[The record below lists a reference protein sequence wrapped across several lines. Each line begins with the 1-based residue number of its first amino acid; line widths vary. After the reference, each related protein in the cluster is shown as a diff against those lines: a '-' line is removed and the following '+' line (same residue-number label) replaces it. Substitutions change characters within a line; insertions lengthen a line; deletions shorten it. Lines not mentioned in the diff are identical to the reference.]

1 MTDQLQLKDV
11 SAWDTCVSQK
21 CTLGTLL
28 ALCMF
33 DVWWDKCW
41 ALHLYTCLRQWRQ
54 GRADGANAF
63 VTQENHESVC
73 AWRATVS
80 ILGNGFTCTCPCQD
94 LKFWRFEVSVF
105 LKTIML
111 RPFFGVFWH
120 MSSCCTVCQQFYSE
134 KFSGCLGCVPILK
147 MQSLH
152 MWSKAIP
159 SIVVHRCTF
168 TVTLA
173 SASDLICVFLVC
185 TNAQFVF
192 AYYEGTHSMYLH
204 SMNTQ
209 CICILSA
216 HAAPYR
222 GIWHQHRVC
231 SSLAKTSQNSEKPW
245 QLWRRGERGCT
256 FTVLQSWWRPW
267 TSFGNCR
274 NPWFPAVSWQKQKSM
289 SPGTLDIRGNYVS
302 WIDPI
307 LLSIAQ
313 DTQLLW
319 EQSFIEHLEITY
331 CAALV
336 YGRLYK

>member
-1 MTDQLQLKDV
+1 MHFLHFGIIETTQRSRCLRHMRV
-11 SAWDTCVSQK
+11 SKVYPGNPVGIMHVWCLMGQV
-21 CTLGTLL
+21 LGFTP
-28 ALCMF
+28 
-33 DVWWDKCW
+33 
-41 ALHLYTCLRQWRQ
+41 LHLPLCLRQWRQ
-54 GRADGANAF
+54 GRPDGANAF

-94 LKFWRFEVSVF
+94 LKFWRFEVSLL

-120 MSSCCTVCQQFYSE
+120 MCSCCTVCQQFYSE

-185 TNAQFVF
+185 TNALFVF
-192 AYYEGTHSMYLH
+192 AYYEETHSMYLH

-231 SSLAKTSQNSEKPW
+231 SSLAKTSQNNEKPW
-245 QLWRRGERGCT
+245 QLWRRGERGCS
-256 FTVLQSWWRPW
+256 LYC
-267 TSFGNCR
+267 N
-274 NPWFPAVSWQKQKSM
+274 
-289 SPGTLDIRGNYVS
+289 LDEGHARHS
-302 WIDPI
+302 A
-307 LLSIAQ
+307 IAEAL
-313 DTQLLW
+313 DSQL
-319 EQSFIEHLEITY
+319 
-331 CAALV
+331 
-336 YGRLYK
+336 

>member
-1 MTDQLQLKDV
+1 MHV
-11 SAWDTCVSQK
+11 SKVYPGNPVGIMHVWCLMGQV
-21 CTLGTLL
+21 LGFTP
-28 ALCMF
+28 
-33 DVWWDKCW
+33 
-41 ALHLYTCLRQWRQ
+41 LHLPLCLRQWRQ
-54 GRADGANAF
+54 GRPDGANAF

-80 ILGNGFTCTCPCQD
+80 ILGNGFTCSCPCQD
-94 LKFWRFEVSVF
+94 LRFWRFEVSVF

-111 RPFFGVFWH
+111 RPFFSVFWH
-120 MSSCCTVCQQFYSE
+120 MCSCCTVCQQFYSE

-192 AYYEGTHSMYLH
+192 AYYEETHSMYLH

>member
-1 MTDQLQLKDV
+1 MHV
-11 SAWDTCVSQK
+11 SKVYPGNPVGIMHAWCLMGQV
-21 CTLGTLL
+21 LGFTP
-28 ALCMF
+28 
-33 DVWWDKCW
+33 
-41 ALHLYTCLRQWRQ
+41 LHLPPSMTPRSTRWRQCICHTGKSWICLRVAGHCQHSRK
-54 GRADGANAF
+54 RIYMYL
-63 VTQENHESVC
+63 SVP
-73 AWRATVS
+73 
-80 ILGNGFTCTCPCQD
+80 G
-94 LKFWRFEVSVF
+94 FEVLKVWSFRFLENDHASSV
-105 LKTIML
+105 L
-111 RPFFGVFWH
+111 RCFWH
-120 MSSCCTVCQQFYSE
+120 MWSCCTVCQQFYSE

-185 TNAQFVF
+185 TNTQFVF
-192 AYYEGTHSMYLH
+192 AYYEETHSMYLH

-222 GIWHQHRVC
+222 GIWHQHHVC
-231 SSLAKTSQNSEKPW
+231 SSLAKTSQNNEKPW

-256 FTVLQSWWRPW
+256 YTVQQSWWRPW

-274 NPWFPAVSWQKQKSM
+274 SPWFPAVSWQKQKSI
-289 SPGTLDIRGNYVS
+289 SPGTLDIRGIYVS

-331 CAALV
+331 CAPLP

>member
-1 MTDQLQLKDV
+1 MHFLHFGIIETTQRSRCLRHMRV
-11 SAWDTCVSQK
+11 SKVYPGNPVGIMHVWCLMGQV
-21 CTLGTLL
+21 LGFTP
-28 ALCMF
+28 
-33 DVWWDKCW
+33 
-41 ALHLYTCLRQWRQ
+41 LHLPLCLRQWRQ
-54 GRADGANAF
+54 GRPDGANAF

-120 MSSCCTVCQQFYSE
+120 MCSCCTVCQQFYSE

-185 TNAQFVF
+185 TNALFVF
-192 AYYEGTHSMYLH
+192 ATMRKR
-204 SMNTQ
+204 TV
-209 CICILSA
+209 CICILWTHNVFAYSQPTLLLIA
-216 HAAPYR
+216 VF
-222 GIWHQHRVC
+222 GTSTVC
-231 SSLAKTSQNSEKPW
+231 VQVSRKRRKIMRSRDNSEEWGREGVYIHCTAILMKAMHVIRQLQKPLIPSCKLAK
-245 QLWRRGERGCT
+245 
-256 FTVLQSWWRPW
+256 
-267 TSFGNCR
+267 
-274 NPWFPAVSWQKQKSM
+274 A
-289 SPGTLDIRGNYVS
+289 
-302 WIDPI
+302 
-307 LLSIAQ
+307 
-313 DTQLLW
+313 
-319 EQSFIEHLEITY
+319 EINIF
-331 CAALV
+331 
-336 YGRLYK
+336 